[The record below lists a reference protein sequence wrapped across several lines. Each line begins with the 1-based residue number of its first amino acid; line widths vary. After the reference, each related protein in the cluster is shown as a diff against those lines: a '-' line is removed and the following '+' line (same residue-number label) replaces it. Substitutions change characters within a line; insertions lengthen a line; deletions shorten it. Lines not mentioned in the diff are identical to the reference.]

1 MARTYT
7 SSKTD
12 KKTARAECFPHR
24 MHLDT
29 KGSIVDCADCGE
41 KLPVFVL
48 MLNNEDYVVEV
59 ARLGV
64 LVSWPTQEV
73 ARA

>member
-7 SSKTD
+7 SGKTD
-12 KKTARAECFPHR
+12 KKTRAVCSAHR

-29 KGSIVDCADCGE
+29 RGSIVDCADCGE

-48 MLNNEDYVVEV
+48 MLNTEDYIFEV

-64 LVSWPTQEV
+64 IVSWPTQEV
-73 ARA
+73 ACA